1 MSNFQQTPG
10 TQTGGLFGTGQQ
22 QKQGSLFGNQNQQQP
37 SSSGGLFG
45 NQNQQQQ
52 SNTGGLFGN
61 QNQQQSTTTGG
72 LFGNQNQ
79 QQQSNTGGLF
89 GNQNQQQTSTGGLFG
104 VQPQQSTTGGLFG
117 NQNQQQQSNT
127 GGLFGSQPSST
138 TGGLFGSQ
146 PSSTTGGLFGT
157 QPQQPSTTGGLFGT
171 QPSSTTGG
179 LFGTT
184 PQQST
189 TGGLFGTQPQQQT
202 GLFGAAPVPI
212 PLYNQMGMYSS
223 KKDIDLYE
231 IQILFQN
238 FLHCSDP
245 SNPANLFKYFCYT
258 QVQEGENISYYQHY
272 YPFVQSE
279 EGINCIDYN
288 LWLKA
293 TQNNPNPKNTFPTQ
307 ISSPKQMVSRLKT
320 DEIKLLTVLEEFV
333 NMQKQM
339 EMLNVKCNSEIEKEL
354 TNARAN
360 MKTIKKLLTEVS
372 TKMAMLGIRL
382 GRVDKNVVLEQKIQE
397 KLIDIKAKTDKDSE
411 LMLKIDEVKNM
422 AEGSVNEQEEKQYM
436 KEMNKFRLDK
446 NMNTLREL
454 KIIIDKQF
462 KRLTD
467 NIKVVNGIQNDIN
480 HLNKYG
486 TIK

>member
-1 MSNFQQTPG
+1 MSLFAQQTPAAQPG
-10 TQTGGLFGTGQQ
+10 GLFGNTNQQQNTTGGLFGHT
-22 QKQGSLFGNQNQQQP
+22 
-37 SSSGGLFG
+37 
-45 NQNQQQQ
+45 NQQQQ
-52 SNTGGLFGN
+52 NTTGGLFGN
-61 QNQQQSTTTGG
+61 QTQQQQNTTGGLFGNTNQQQNTTGSLFGNQTQQSTTTGG
-72 LFGNQNQ
+72 LFGNQTQ
-79 QQQSNTGGLF
+79 QQN
-89 GNQNQQQTSTGGLFG
+89 
-104 VQPQQSTTGGLFG
+104 TTGGLFG
-117 NQNQQQQSNT
+117 AQPQQTN
-127 GGLFGSQPSST
+127 T

-146 PSSTTGGLFGT
+146 PQQTNTTGGLFGSQPQQATTTGGLFGSAPQQQSSTGGLFGT
-157 QPQQPSTTGGLFGT
+157 QPQQS
-171 QPSSTTGG
+171 
-179 LFGTT
+179 
-184 PQQST
+184 
-189 TGGLFGTQPQQQT
+189 TGGLFGTQPQQQPST
-202 GLFGAAPVPI
+202 GGLFGSAPQQQPTTGGLFNSAPAPVPI

-279 EGINCIDYN
+279 EGVNCIDYN

-339 EMLNVKCNSEIEKEL
+339 ELLNVKCNSEIEKEL

-360 MKTIKKLLTEVS
+360 MKTIKTLLTEVS

-411 LMLKIDEVKNM
+411 LMVKIDEVKNM

>member
-1 MSNFQQTPG
+1 MSLFAQQTPAAQPG
-10 TQTGGLFGTGQQ
+10 GLFGNTNQQQQNNTGGLFGNTNQQQQNNTGGLFGNTNQQQNNTGGLFGTQTQQ
-22 QKQGSLFGNQNQQQP
+22 QNNT
-37 SSSGGLFG
+37 GGLFG
-45 NQNQQQQ
+45 NTNQQQN
-52 SNTGGLFGN
+52 NTGGLFGN
-61 QNQQQSTTTGG
+61 QPQQSTTTGG
-72 LFGNQNQ
+72 LFG
-79 QQQSNTGGLF
+79 S
-89 GNQNQQQTSTGGLFG
+89 
-104 VQPQQSTTGGLFG
+104 QPQQTNTTGGLFG
-117 NQNQQQQSNT
+117 AQPQQTN
-127 GGLFGSQPSST
+127 T

-146 PSSTTGGLFGT
+146 PQQTNTTGGLFGSQPQQSTTTGGLFGT
-157 QPQQPSTTGGLFGT
+157 APQQQPS
-171 QPSSTTGG
+171 
-179 LFGTT
+179 
-184 PQQST
+184 
-189 TGGLFGTQPQQQT
+189 TGGLFGTQPQQQPST
-202 GLFGAAPVPI
+202 GGLFGSAPQQQPTTGGLFGSAPAPVPI

-279 EGINCIDYN
+279 EGVNCIDYN

-339 EMLNVKCNSEIEKEL
+339 ELLNVKCNSEIEKEL

-360 MKTIKKLLTEVS
+360 MKTIKTLLTEVS

-411 LMLKIDEVKNM
+411 LMVKIDEIKNM

-454 KIIIDKQF
+454 KIVIDKQF

>member
-1 MSNFQQTPG
+1 MSLFAQQTPAA
-10 TQTGGLFGTGQQ
+10 QPGGLFGNT
-22 QKQGSLFGNQNQQQP
+22 NQQQNT
-37 SSSGGLFG
+37 SGGLFG
-45 NQNQQQQ
+45 NTNQQQQ
-52 SNTGGLFGN
+52 NTTGGLFGN
-61 QNQQQSTTTGG
+61 TNQQQNTTGGLFGNTNQQQNTSGGLFGNTNQQQSTTTGG
-72 LFGNQNQ
+72 LFGNQ
-79 QQQSNTGGLF
+79 
-89 GNQNQQQTSTGGLFG
+89 
-104 VQPQQSTTGGLFG
+104 PQQST
-117 NQNQQQQSNT
+117 
-127 GGLFGSQPSST
+127 
-138 TGGLFGSQ
+138 
-146 PSSTTGGLFGT
+146 TTGGLFGT
-157 QPQQPSTTGGLFGT
+157 QPQQTNTTGGLFGS
-171 QPSSTTGG
+171 QPQQSTTTGG
-179 LFGTT
+179 LFGSQPQQTNTT
-184 PQQST
+184 GGLFGSQPQQST
-189 TGGLFGTQPQQQT
+189 TTGGLFGSAPQQSTGGLFGTQPQQQPST
-202 GLFGAAPVPI
+202 SGLFGSAPQQQPTTGGLFGSAPAPVPI

-279 EGINCIDYN
+279 EGVNCIDYN

-339 EMLNVKCNSEIEKEL
+339 ELLNVKCNSEIEKEL

-360 MKTIKKLLTEVS
+360 MKTIKTLLTEVS

>member
-1 MSNFQQTPG
+1 
-10 TQTGGLFGTGQQ
+10 
-22 QKQGSLFGNQNQQQP
+22 
-37 SSSGGLFG
+37 
-45 NQNQQQQ
+45 
-52 SNTGGLFGN
+52 
-61 QNQQQSTTTGG
+61 
-72 LFGNQNQ
+72 
-79 QQQSNTGGLF
+79 
-89 GNQNQQQTSTGGLFG
+89 
-104 VQPQQSTTGGLFG
+104 
-117 NQNQQQQSNT
+117 
-127 GGLFGSQPSST
+127 
-138 TGGLFGSQ
+138 
-146 PSSTTGGLFGT
+146 
-157 QPQQPSTTGGLFGT
+157 
-171 QPSSTTGG
+171 
-179 LFGTT
+179 
-184 PQQST
+184 
-189 TGGLFGTQPQQQT
+189 
-202 GLFGAAPVPI
+202 
-212 PLYNQMGMYSS
+212 MGMYSS

-279 EGINCIDYN
+279 EGVNCIDDN

-293 TQNNPNPKNTFPTQ
+293 TQNNPNPKNTFPTR

-339 EMLNVKCNSEIEKEL
+339 ELLNVKCNSEIEKEL

-360 MKTIKKLLTEVS
+360 MKTIKTLLTEVS

>member
-1 MSNFQQTPG
+1 MSLFAQQTPAA
-10 TQTGGLFGTGQQ
+10 QPGGLFGNT
-22 QKQGSLFGNQNQQQP
+22 NQQQNT
-37 SSSGGLFG
+37 SGGLFG
-45 NQNQQQQ
+45 NTNQQQ
-52 SNTGGLFGN
+52 NTTGGLFGN
-61 QNQQQSTTTGG
+61 TNQQQNTTGGLFGNTNQQQNTSGGLFGNTNQQQSTTTGG
-72 LFGNQNQ
+72 LFGNQ
-79 QQQSNTGGLF
+79 T
-89 GNQNQQQTSTGGLFG
+89 
-104 VQPQQSTTGGLFG
+104 QQST
-117 NQNQQQQSNT
+117 
-127 GGLFGSQPSST
+127 
-138 TGGLFGSQ
+138 
-146 PSSTTGGLFGT
+146 TTGGLFGT
-157 QPQQPSTTGGLFGT
+157 QPQQSTTTGGLFGS
-171 QPSSTTGG
+171 QPQQTNTTGG
-179 LFGTT
+179 LFGSAPQQPTT
-184 PQQST
+184 TGGLFGSAPQQS
-189 TGGLFGTQPQQQT
+189 TGGLFGTQPQQQPST
-202 GLFGAAPVPI
+202 SGLFGSAPQQQPTTGGLFGSAPAPVPI

-279 EGINCIDYN
+279 EGVNCIDYN

-339 EMLNVKCNSEIEKEL
+339 ELLNVKCNSEIEKEL

-360 MKTIKKLLTEVS
+360 MKTIKTLLTEVS

>member
-1 MSNFQQTPG
+1 MSLFAQQTPAAQPG
-10 TQTGGLFGTGQQ
+10 GLFGNTNQQQNTTGGLFGNT
-22 QKQGSLFGNQNQQQP
+22 
-37 SSSGGLFG
+37 
-45 NQNQQQQ
+45 NQQQQ
-52 SNTGGLFGN
+52 NTTGGLFGN
-61 QNQQQSTTTGG
+61 QTQQQQNTTGGLFGNTNQQQNTTGSLFGNQTQQSTTTGG
-72 LFGNQNQ
+72 LFGNQTQ
-79 QQQSNTGGLF
+79 QQN
-89 GNQNQQQTSTGGLFG
+89 
-104 VQPQQSTTGGLFG
+104 TTGGLFG
-117 NQNQQQQSNT
+117 AQPQQTN
-127 GGLFGSQPSST
+127 T

-146 PSSTTGGLFGT
+146 PQQTNTTGGLFGSQPQQATTTGGLFGSAPQQQSSTGGLFGT
-157 QPQQPSTTGGLFGT
+157 QPQQS
-171 QPSSTTGG
+171 
-179 LFGTT
+179 
-184 PQQST
+184 
-189 TGGLFGTQPQQQT
+189 TGGLFGTQPQQQPST
-202 GLFGAAPVPI
+202 GGLFGSAPQQQPTTGGLFNSAPAPVPI

-279 EGINCIDYN
+279 EGVNCIDYN

-339 EMLNVKCNSEIEKEL
+339 ELLNVKCNSEIEKEL

-360 MKTIKKLLTEVS
+360 MKTIKTLLTEVS

-411 LMLKIDEVKNM
+411 LMVKIDEVKNM

>member
-1 MSNFQQTPG
+1 MSLFAQQTPAAQPG
-10 TQTGGLFGTGQQ
+10 GLFGNTNQQQNTTGGLFGNTHQQ
-22 QKQGSLFGNQNQQQP
+22 QQNTTGSLFGNQ
-37 SSSGGLFG
+37 
-45 NQNQQQQ
+45 
-52 SNTGGLFGN
+52 T
-61 QNQQQSTTTGG
+61 QQSTTTGG
-72 LFGNQNQ
+72 LFGNQTQ
-79 QQQSNTGGLF
+79 QQN
-89 GNQNQQQTSTGGLFG
+89 
-104 VQPQQSTTGGLFG
+104 TTGGLFG
-117 NQNQQQQSNT
+117 AQPQQTN
-127 GGLFGSQPSST
+127 T

-146 PSSTTGGLFGT
+146 PQQTNTTGGLFGSQPQQATTTGGLFGSAPQQQSSTGGLFGT
-157 QPQQPSTTGGLFGT
+157 QPQQS
-171 QPSSTTGG
+171 
-179 LFGTT
+179 
-184 PQQST
+184 
-189 TGGLFGTQPQQQT
+189 TGGLFGTQPQQQPST
-202 GLFGAAPVPI
+202 GGLFGSAPQQQPTTGGLFNSAPAPVPI

-279 EGINCIDYN
+279 EGVNCIDYN

-339 EMLNVKCNSEIEKEL
+339 ELLNVKCNSEIEKEL

-360 MKTIKKLLTEVS
+360 MKTIKTLLTEVS

-411 LMLKIDEVKNM
+411 LMVKIDEVKNM

>member
-1 MSNFQQTPG
+1 MSLFAQQTPAAQPG
-10 TQTGGLFGTGQQ
+10 GLFGNTNQQQQNNTGGLFGNTNQQQNNTGGLFGTQTQQ
-22 QKQGSLFGNQNQQQP
+22 QNNT
-37 SSSGGLFG
+37 GGLFG
-45 NQNQQQQ
+45 NTNQQQN
-52 SNTGGLFGN
+52 NTGGLFGN
-61 QNQQQSTTTGG
+61 QTQQSTTTGG
-72 LFGNQNQ
+72 LFGNQP
-79 QQQSNTGGLF
+79 
-89 GNQNQQQTSTGGLFG
+89 QQTN
-104 VQPQQSTTGGLFG
+104 TTGGLFG
-117 NQNQQQQSNT
+117 TAPQQTN
-127 GGLFGSQPSST
+127 T

-146 PSSTTGGLFGT
+146 PQQTNTTGGLFGSQPQQSTTTGGLFGT
-157 QPQQPSTTGGLFGT
+157 APQQQPS
-171 QPSSTTGG
+171 
-179 LFGTT
+179 
-184 PQQST
+184 
-189 TGGLFGTQPQQQT
+189 TGGLFGTQPQQQPST
-202 GLFGAAPVPI
+202 GGLFGSAPQQQPTTGGLFGSAPAPVPI

-245 SNPANLFKYFCYT
+245 SNPANLFKHFCYT

-279 EGINCIDYN
+279 EGVNCIDYN

-339 EMLNVKCNSEIEKEL
+339 ELLNVKCNSEIEKEL

-360 MKTIKKLLTEVS
+360 MKTIKTLLTEVS

-411 LMLKIDEVKNM
+411 LMVKIDEVKNM

-454 KIIIDKQF
+454 KIVIDKQF